1 MEVVL
6 QSNHEPF
13 YDRSWQV
20 EVVGPI
26 SSSIGDGEWAS
37 LVISNFWHQ
46 TQNAGGQISVDGLNY
61 YPIQFPGRGSSQPD
75 IEIDFDFTNAS
86 LDFYWDVNKPHKEM
100 RAFAVP
106 SGGLLFPQY
115 FDNGN
120 AAFLDTTLSWNEV
133 AVQFPSE
140 YCQIDM
146 TGTIHCVANAGTTS
160 RIMHLEMV
168 PFHGTI
174 TRTISVERLRAL
186 KSGSSKRTV
195 STTSLC

>member
-1 MEVVL
+1 MGVVVVSIL
-6 QSNHEPF
+6 ASNTKC
-13 YDRSWQV
+13 R
-20 EVVGPI
+20 GTN
-26 SSSIGDGEWAS
+26 
-37 LVISNFWHQ
+37 LR
-46 TQNAGGQISVDGLNY
+46 DGLNY
-61 YPIQFPGRGSSQPD
+61 YPIQFPGRLDSTD

-133 AVQFPSE
+133 AMQFPSE

-146 TGTIHCVANAGTTS
+146 TGTIHCVANAGTTFTHYAS
-160 RIMHLEMV
+160 RDGAFMGQSHIRSRWRCFEHEEWEFRERGARPLRVEC
-168 PFHGTI
+168 TI
-174 TRTISVERLRAL
+174 PIERRTR
-186 KSGSSKRTV
+186 
-195 STTSLC
+195 C